1 MINIVKLTRT
11 MGGVPVLCQLD
22 LTVNA
27 GEVLALIGPSGTGK
41 SVLLKHIV
49 GLLEPDS
56 GSVTVAGRC
65 ITGAGYRE
73 LAEIRRGLGYV
84 FQDAALLDSLSI
96 RDNLRLALD
105 DSACAR
111 DPQFA
116 EQRITDSLAAVNLPE
131 RVLTRRPG
139 ELSGGMRK
147 RAGVARAIIN
157 QPRVLLY
164 DEPTTGLDP
173 GNVAAINRLI
183 LRNRDRFNAASIV
196 ITHDIASLP
205 ALADRVALLDG
216 GSIQFLGTPDDL
228 LMSDNRAVL
237 MFTGRTTATSKEED
251 PWPDTLAVAM

>member
-1 MINIVKLTRT
+1 MITIEGLTKT
-11 MGGVPVLCQLD
+11 LGGMTVLSDLD
-22 LTVNA
+22 LTVEA

-56 GSVTVAGRC
+56 GSVIVDGRSV
-65 ITGAGYRE
+65 TQAGYRE
-73 LAEIRRGLGYV
+73 LAEIRRGMGYV

-105 DSACAR
+105 DDACAR
-111 DPQFA
+111 DPHFA
-116 EQRITDSLAAVNLPE
+116 QRRIGETLAAVNLQE
-131 RVLTRRPG
+131 RVLARRPG

-173 GNVAAINRLI
+173 GNVAAIHELI
-183 LRNRDRFNAASIV
+183 LSNRERFNAASIV
-196 ITHDIASLP
+196 ITHDVVSLP
-205 ALADRVALLDG
+205 AFADRVALLDG
-216 GSIQFLGTPDDL
+216 GSLRFLGTPDDL
-228 LMSDNRAVL
+228 LQSDAVAVL
-237 MFTGRTTATSKEED
+237 TFMGRAPASAYEED
-251 PWPDTLAVAM
+251 IWPVTTAVAM